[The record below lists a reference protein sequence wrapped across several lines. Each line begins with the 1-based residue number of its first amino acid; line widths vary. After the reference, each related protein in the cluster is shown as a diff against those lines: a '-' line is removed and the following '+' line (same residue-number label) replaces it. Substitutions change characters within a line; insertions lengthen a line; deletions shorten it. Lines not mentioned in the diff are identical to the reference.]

1 MRLLLNNLR
10 DLMVNPLRTFGFL
23 LKDTSRLYVERFEQ
37 RAGALGLT
45 LPQCKA
51 LVYLADHEGISQ
63 VQLAELTDLEPMT
76 LVRTLDCL
84 ESHGW
89 LERRS
94 DPADRRARR
103 LYLKPKG
110 KPLVDDIWHL
120 VALTRREAFAGIPK
134 KHADLMIELLEK
146 IQCNLVSLE
155 PPEPVPPVAALQS
168 GRASTGGGRSRREQ
182 TASRP

>member
-1 MRLLLNNLR
+1 
-10 DLMVNPLRTFGFL
+10 VNPLRTFGFL
-23 LKDTSRLYVERFEQ
+23 LKDVNRLHVRRFEQ

-45 LPQCKA
+45 LPQCRV
-51 LVYLADHEGISQ
+51 LIYLAIHEGISQ

-84 ESHGW
+84 ESFGW
-89 LERRS
+89 LERRN

-120 VALTRREAFAGIPK
+120 VDLTRREAFAGISR
-134 KHADLMIELLEK
+134 KHSDLMIELLEK
-146 IQCNLVSLE
+146 IQSNFVSLE
-155 PPEPVPPVAALQS
+155 PLQPMPEVAAVQS
-168 GRASTGGGRSRREQ
+168 GGAGAARNRRER
-182 TASRP
+182 TALQP

>member
-1 MRLLLNNLR
+1 MGLLSGNLR
-10 DLMVNPLRTFGFL
+10 DLVVNPVRAFGFL
-23 LKDTSRLYVERFEQ
+23 LKDTNRLYVERFEQ
-37 RAGALGLT
+37 RASALGLT
-45 LPQCKA
+45 LPQCRV
-51 LVYLADHEGISQ
+51 LIYLADHEGISQ

-89 LERRS
+89 LERRN

-110 KPLVDDIWHL
+110 RPLVDDIWHL

-155 PPEPVPPVAALQS
+155 PPQPVPPVAALQS
-168 GRASTGGGRSRREQ
+168 GRAGGARSRREQ
-182 TASRP
+182 TAS

>member
-1 MRLLLNNLR
+1 LNQ
-10 DLMVNPLRTFGFL
+10 LRTFGFL
-23 LKDTSRLYVERFEQ
+23 LKETSRLYVQRFEQ
-37 RAGALGLT
+37 RACALGLT
-45 LPQCKA
+45 LPQCKT

-63 VQLAELTDLEPMT
+63 AQLAELTDLEPMT

-103 LYLKPKG
+103 LYLKAKARPF
-110 KPLVDDIWHL
+110 VDDIWRL
-120 VALTRREAFAGIPK
+120 VDLTRREAFADIPR

-146 IQCNLVSLE
+146 VRSNFASLE
-155 PPEPVPPVAALQS
+155 PLQPAPAVATLQS
-168 GRASTGGGRSRREQ
+168 GRAGTGAVRSRRERTVVQ
-182 TASRP
+182 P

>member
-1 MRLLLNNLR
+1 
-10 DLMVNPLRTFGFL
+10 MVNRQRTFGFL
-23 LKDTSRLYVERFEQ
+23 LKDTSRLYVERFKQ

-45 LPQCKA
+45 LPQCRV
-51 LVYLADHEGISQ
+51 LIDLADHEGISQ

-84 ESHGW
+84 ESHGL

-134 KHADLMIELLEK
+134 KHADLMIDLLGK
-146 IQCNLVSLE
+146 IQSNFASLE
-155 PPEPVPPVAALQS
+155 PLRPASAVGALQS
-168 GRASTGGGRSRREQ
+168 GRAGTGGARSRREQ

>member
-1 MRLLLNNLR
+1 
-10 DLMVNPLRTFGFL
+10 VNPLRAFGFL
-23 LKDTSRLYVERFEQ
+23 LKDTNRLYVERFEQ

-45 LPQCKA
+45 LPQCRV
-51 LVYLADHEGISQ
+51 LIYLADHEGISQ

-146 IQCNLVSLE
+146 IQSNLVALE
-155 PPEPVPPVAALQS
+155 PLQPAPAVAALQS
-168 GRASTGGGRSRREQ
+168 GRAGGARSRREQ

>member
-1 MRLLLNNLR
+1 
-10 DLMVNPLRTFGFL
+10 MVNPPRTFGFL
-23 LKDTSRLYVERFEQ
+23 LKDTCRLYVERFEQ

-45 LPQCKA
+45 LPQCRV

-63 VQLAELTDLEPMT
+63 AQLAELTDLEPMT
-76 LVRTLDCL
+76 LVRTLDYL
-84 ESHGW
+84 ESQGS
-89 LERRS
+89 LERRN

-120 VALTRREAFAGIPK
+120 VALTRREAFAGIPR

-146 IQCNLVSLE
+146 IQSNLVSLE
-155 PPEPVPPVAALQS
+155 PLQPAPAVAALQG
-168 GRASTGGGRSRREQ
+168 GRAGTGGQRSRRER
-182 TASRP
+182 TASQP